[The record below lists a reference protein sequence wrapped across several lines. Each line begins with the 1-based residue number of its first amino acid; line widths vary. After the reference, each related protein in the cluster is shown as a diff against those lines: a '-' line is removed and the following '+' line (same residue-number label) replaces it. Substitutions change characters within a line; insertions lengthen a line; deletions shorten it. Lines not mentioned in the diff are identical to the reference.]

1 MMATYPREVPRGQKK
16 CCELEKLKYLI
27 QFDLMISSINCI
39 ESGDIEVNQKVVDTG
54 K

>member
-1 MMATYPREVPRGQKK
+1 MQTLKLPFLTAQCKGERPD
-16 CCELEKLKYLI
+16 LKYLI

-39 ESGDIEVNQKVVDTG
+39 ESGAIEVNQKVVDIG